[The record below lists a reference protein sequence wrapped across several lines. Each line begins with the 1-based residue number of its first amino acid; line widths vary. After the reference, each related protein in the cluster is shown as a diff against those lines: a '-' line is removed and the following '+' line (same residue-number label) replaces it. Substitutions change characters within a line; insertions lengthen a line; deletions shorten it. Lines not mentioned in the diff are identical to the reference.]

1 MYRSKFWRN
10 GEWRS
15 GVEERN
21 RAHSE
26 STGINRNGMDGGIEM
41 KGEEREAGALALLDS
56 FLLLPLLLNLRPIK
70 FTITFATSVMWHLG
84 SPSTLP
90 WDTRIISAKPS

>member
-1 MYRSKFWRN
+1 MGSGDLRSRR
-10 GEWRS
+10 EI
-15 GVEERN
+15 ERIVN
-21 RAHSE
+21 HRDKQE
-26 STGINRNGMDGGIEM
+26 GMDGGIEM

-56 FLLLPLLLNLRPIK
+56 FLLLPLLFNLRPIK

-84 SPSTLP
+84 SPCTLP